1 MNEFILQCK
10 GCNTILAIS
19 QNYVNDPFQTP
30 YDAFH
35 LGANVCQNNDIIT
48 SKETNDKGATY
59 KELSCSKCN
68 NVVGKTYEET
78 VPGVANLRKLFLFRK
93 SMTTKFRPQLNL
105 IPGIKQIPNND
116 NNNNNENVNNNM
128 HSSNSNN
135 SNNILQKNNM
145 NEDKKMS
152 KKWEEEIFKLQSVIL
167 NLNERLSTLEQE
179 RS

>member
-1 MNEFILQCK
+1 MNSIL
-10 GCNTILAIS
+10 
-19 QNYVNDPFQTP
+19 NDPFQTP

-128 HSSNSNN
+128 HSSSSNN

-167 NLNERLSTLEQE
+167 NLNERLSTLEQG

>member
-78 VPGVANLRKLFLFRK
+78 VPGVANLRKLFQADCADC
-93 SMTTKFRPQLNL
+93 TTSEGSLGGTLPR
-105 IPGIKQIPNND
+105 G
-116 NNNNNENVNNNM
+116 
-128 HSSNSNN
+128 
-135 SNNILQKNNM
+135 NIQFLYV
-145 NEDKKMS
+145 S
-152 KKWEEEIFKLQSVIL
+152 HV
-167 NLNERLSTLEQE
+167 
-179 RS
+179 

>member
-59 KELSCSKCN
+59 KE
-68 NVVGKTYEET
+68 YH
-78 VPGVANLRKLFLFRK
+78 VANATMWLGRHMKRLF
-93 SMTTKFRPQLNL
+93 Q
-105 IPGIKQIPNND
+105 
-116 NNNNNENVNNNM
+116 V
-128 HSSNSNN
+128 
-135 SNNILQKNNM
+135 
-145 NEDKKMS
+145 
-152 KKWEEEIFKLQSVIL
+152 
-167 NLNERLSTLEQE
+167 
-179 RS
+179 